1 MCALI
6 KWFVFAM
13 LLSAR
18 CIASSTQ
25 KLHASHSSRSNA
37 RPPAS
42 KSTEAALSIV
52 TWNLAECTPLVVDCN
67 TIYECVGQSQ
77 VICVGLQEV
86 ESLSPRRSESRR
98 SKLMRKR
105 IRGAFSTTHKCIS
118 QSTLGQTQLL
128 VFVRKGSAIDII
140 AEWDVTCGIGNVVAN
155 KGALGL
161 VLRVGSLNIGIIT
174 AHLAAH
180 QSKVQSRNDDFTRIM
195 ASSAKYV
202 RGLDGLLFGG
212 DLNYRLD
219 LMKEEVDLSLETN
232 HEELLGYDQVRC
244 S

>member
-1 MCALI
+1 
-6 KWFVFAM
+6 M
-13 LLSAR
+13 LLTVR

-25 KLHASHSSRSNA
+25 NLDASRFSRSSA
-37 RPPAS
+37 KPQTS
-42 KSTEAALSIV
+42 QSTEAEAALSIV
-52 TWNLAECTPLVVDCN
+52 TWNLAECTPLSIDCKMM
-67 TIYECVGQSQ
+67 YECVGQSQ

-86 ESLSPRRSESRR
+86 ESLSPRRSESRH

-105 IRGAFSTTHKCIS
+105 IRKAFGSTHKCIS

-128 VFVRKGSAIDII
+128 VFVRKGATIEIC

-161 VLRVGSLNIGIIT
+161 VLRVGSLNLGIIT

-180 QSKVQSRNDDFTRIM
+180 QSKVQSRNEDFSRIM
-195 ASSAKYV
+195 TSSAKYV
-202 RGLDGLLFGG
+202 HGLDGVLFGG

-219 LMKEEVDLSLETN
+219 LTKEEVELSLDSDF
-232 HEELLGYDQVRC
+232 EELLGFDQVRYFTAL
-244 S
+244 